1 MKLTIDVWRQA
12 SDEADG
18 RFVSYTVDDAAV
30 EMSLPE
36 LLDRLNAQLVEEG
49 EDPIAFDTDCR
60 EGICGTCGI
69 TVDGVP
75 HGPEPHTPMCRQ
87 HLRSFSDGAHIRM
100 EPFRSSA
107 FPVVRDLVVD
117 RSAMDRVVASGGF
130 VSVDAGTAPDAD
142 TRQIPTDMAERAL
155 DFSAC
160 IGCGACIAACPNG
173 SSHLFTG
180 SLLTHLATLPQGKP
194 ERGRRARGV
203 VASAEEEFGPCS
215 VHGECAEVCPA
226 GIPLS
231 AISAVNREAAR
242 AVVRR
247 NRDD

>member
-12 SDEADG
+12 SHEVAG
-18 RFVSYTVDDAAV
+18 EFVTYTVTDAAA

-36 LLDRLNAQLVEEG
+36 LLDRLNAQLVEAG
-49 EDPIAFDTDCR
+49 DDPVAFDTDCR
-60 EGICGTCGI
+60 EGVCGTCGI
-69 TVDGVP
+69 TVDGIP
-75 HGPEPHTPMCRQ
+75 HGPEPNTPMCRQ
-87 HLRSFSDGAHIRM
+87 HLRSFSDGDRIRL

-130 VSVDAGTAPDAD
+130 VAVDAGTAPDAE
-142 TRQIPTDMAERAL
+142 TRQIPFEQAERAL

-160 IGCGACIAACPNG
+160 IGCGACIAVCPNG

-194 ERGRRARGV
+194 ERARRARN
-203 VASAEEEFGPCS
+203 VAQSAQEEFGPCS
-215 VHGECAEVCPA
+215 VYGECAEVCPA

-242 AVVRR
+242 AALRK